1 MSEIHHAYHLLKI
14 ATELVESIDKEADA
28 ALPHKIASTVKACS
42 KGAAIASAAAGALP
56 GAGSVVAATISAGC
70 IWGMYVKINSDIGLS
85 ISSNILKTL
94 ASGIAT
100 NLAVGAVGYLA
111 GFALGFA
118 ASFIPVVGTAVSVT
132 TFGILCYVLT
142 LTSGYVYLKLL
153 IHVFR
158 TGKDI
163 NLMSAEDLENV
174 AKDVCSKDEI
184 KDVMKE
190 AKAEYKRDEKNG
202 DFKQAR

>member
-1 MSEIHHAYHLLKI
+1 
-14 ATELVESIDKEADA
+14 
-28 ALPHKIASTVKACS
+28 
-42 KGAAIASAAAGALP
+42 
-56 GAGSVVAATISAGC
+56 
-70 IWGMYVKINSDIGLS
+70 
-85 ISSNILKTL
+85 
-94 ASGIAT
+94 
-100 NLAVGAVGYLA
+100 
-111 GFALGFA
+111 
-118 ASFIPVVGTAVSVT
+118 VGTAVSVT

-163 NLMSAEDLENV
+163 NLMSVEDLENV